1 MTRIKSILL
10 LVAAS
15 TFILLGCASKPEP
28 QPEPKELEGSVKTE
42 VLEHKGTALGINE
55 LPVWVETYVSTGV
68 SGLEKLS
75 DYQGYYCFVG
85 EETGTNLDAVQ
96 TWASTFDVSREIAS
110 TVSNRIDS
118 LFTGAASGS
127 PDGEYGTYFENI
139 VKSSANATY
148 SGARKIN
155 DWWILIR
162 RYDPDSRKKHTD
174 EYRVFVLYTIEKET
188 LDQQVLNMIDAVAA
202 ETQGTSDA
210 QKTAINNVKKIMESE
225 GF

>member
-1 MTRIKSILL
+1 MTRIKTILL
-10 LVAAS
+10 LAVTS
-15 TFILLGCASKPEP
+15 IFIITSCASNKEPEP
-28 QPEPKELEGSVKTE
+28 QELEGSVKTE

-55 LPVWVETYVSTGV
+55 LPVWVDTYVSTGI

-75 DYQGYYCFVG
+75 DYQGSYCFVG
-85 EETGTNLDAVQ
+85 EEIGTNLDAVQ
-96 TWASTFDVSREIAS
+96 TWASTFDVSREIAA
-110 TVSNRIDS
+110 TVSSRVDS
-118 LFTGAASGS
+118 LFTGASSGS
-127 PDGEYGTYFENI
+127 PDGDYGTYFENI
-139 VKSSANATY
+139 VKASANATY

-188 LDQQVLNMIDAVAA
+188 LDQQVLNMIDAIAA
-202 ETQGTSDA
+202 ETEGTSDA

-225 GF
+225 GI